1 MARSKKTKTTEQDT
15 VAAEPQEFNY
25 DESEDLYR
33 QVMTGQSHSTSG
45 PEVGDDTVAG
55 LAEAPPESVSYAQSQ
70 SSPEPAPI
78 PTVAAR
84 STSFLVEGKVRL
96 DQGGNS
102 TFADQRR
109 IVVAT
114 SVDEALEKFVNYFA
128 KMSGP
133 EAKYTVVQAGASEAI
148 L

>member
-1 MARSKKTKTTEQDT
+1 MGRSKKTKATEQDT
-15 VAAEPQEFNY
+15 AAAEPQEFNY

-55 LAEAPPESVSYAQSQ
+55 LAEAPTPEAVPYSA
-70 SSPEPAPI
+70 PE
-78 PTVAAR
+78 VAAVQAPAQVPIQT
-84 STSFLVEGKVRL
+84 TSFLVEGKVRL

-109 IVVAT
+109 IVVAA

-133 EAKYTVVQAGASEAI
+133 DARYTVVQAGAAEAI